1 MKILKYF
8 ILSATILLGLIFI
21 FYQGS
26 VRENLKKEE
35 ILSIAGNKDVLII
48 FNSGGWGDTPFDEA
62 YDFKPVVEGIQQNL
76 EEWGYSSVVIP
87 YKRTKEGFLGR
98 IAGLKDFLSSFR
110 YSSDDLADT
119 IKFINEK
126 LPEKKII
133 VAGLSG
139 GAGLVSETMKKIP
152 DKTNESVLAI
162 VVGPPFWTKNFNID
176 NLLQLNNDNKD
187 LLTKGD
193 VRLIFYAIR
202 APFKWLA
209 LEISGHSISLAEAF
223 EVSGHKYPWSSQEV
237 NSQITSFLEKKL
249 Q

>member
-1 MKILKYF
+1 MKVFKYF
-8 ILSATILLGLIFI
+8 ILSATIFLGLIFI

-26 VRENLKKEE
+26 VRENLKAEE
-35 ILSIAGNKDVLII
+35 ILSIVGDKDVLII

-62 YDFKPVVEGIQQNL
+62 YDFKPVIEGIQQNL
-76 EEWGYSSVVIP
+76 EEWGYSSVVVP

-98 IAGLKDFLSSFR
+98 IAGLKDFLSSFK
-110 YSSDDLADT
+110 YSSDDLAGT

-126 LPEKKII
+126 MPEKKII

-139 GAGLVSETMKKIP
+139 GAGLVSETMKKVP
-152 DKTNESVLAI
+152 DKADESVLAI
-162 VVGPPFWTKNFNID
+162 VVGPPFWTKSFNID
-176 NLLQLNNDNKD
+176 NLLQLDNNDKD

-193 VRLIFYAIR
+193 AKLILCAIR

-209 LEISGHSISLAEAF
+209 SEIGGHSISFAEAF

-237 NSQITSFLEKKL
+237 NSQITSFLERKL